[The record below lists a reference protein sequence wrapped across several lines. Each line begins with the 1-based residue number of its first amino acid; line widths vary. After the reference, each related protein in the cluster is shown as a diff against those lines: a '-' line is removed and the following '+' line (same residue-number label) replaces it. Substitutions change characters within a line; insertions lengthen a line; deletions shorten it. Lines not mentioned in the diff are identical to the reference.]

1 MKAILNECTITVPK
15 TSAQPED
22 WHIDGRI
29 VEEVARRLEMKSKA
43 IVSQNVQRMLECQ
56 CSISDM
62 ITLVA
67 LTELGWARG
76 EKRLKRFLE
85 KQGEIELRY
94 INRHG
99 GTVVLGS
106 KKGSD
111 EWERAEDM
119 REDLR
124 RYVQSYGLD
133 YDKFVEE
140 FKKDEV

>member
-29 VEEVARRLEMKSKA
+29 IEEVYRRLGMA
-43 IVSQNVQRMLECQ
+43 IKTEASRNVQRMLECQ

-85 KQGEIELRY
+85 KQGEVELRY
-94 INRHG
+94 SKRHG

-133 YDKFVEE
+133 YDRFIEE
-140 FKKDEV
+140 FRKDD